1 MQFNEYL
8 MSNILYDADDDDYN
22 DDDDD
27 DYDDDDDGNYD
38 HGDDDDDDDDDD
50 NDDDDAKV
58 IAELEEVAAG
68 AITVELESKKIK
80 DFDEYM
86 FR

>member
-1 MQFNEYL
+1 M
-8 MSNILYDADDDDYN
+8 MSNILY
-22 DDDDD
+22 
-27 DYDDDDDGNYD
+27 
-38 HGDDDDDDDDDD
+38 DDDDD
-50 NDDDDAKV
+50 NDDDDNDDDDDNEDNDDDDDDKV

>member
-1 MQFNEYL
+1 
-8 MSNILYDADDDDYN
+8 MSNILYDV
-22 DDDDD
+22 DDD
-27 DYDDDDDGNYD
+27 DYDDDDDDEEDDND
-38 HGDDDDDDDDDD
+38 DDGDDDLGDVDD
-50 NDDDDAKV
+50 NDDDDSKV

>member
-8 MSNILYDADDDDYN
+8 MSNVLYDDDDDN

-27 DYDDDDDGNYD
+27 DNDDDDDKE
-38 HGDDDDDDDDDD
+38 DDDDDDDDD
-50 NDDDDAKV
+50 NDDDDKV